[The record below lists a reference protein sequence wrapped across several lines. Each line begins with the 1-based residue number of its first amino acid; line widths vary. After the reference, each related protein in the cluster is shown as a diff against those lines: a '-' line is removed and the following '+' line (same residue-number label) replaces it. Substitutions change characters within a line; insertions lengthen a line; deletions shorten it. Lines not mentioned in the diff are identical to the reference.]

1 MKKTLCFILSLSLIF
16 LLTFST
22 FAKSV
27 EGDTALSFDSDGKF
41 KIMQINDTQDTD
53 HMNKRTVAFIKKAI
67 EKENP
72 DLVVIVGDMLS
83 DAFLFATEDRI
94 KDALNC
100 LGDIMKET
108 KTPFAVTFG
117 NHDHDLEDVLSTEGM
132 MKVLLENEY
141 CVSAT
146 DGCDAGTYNLPI
158 LSSDGTK
165 YALNL
170 YMMDTNNKNK
180 DEGGYQGVYSYQVDW
195 YKEKSDELKNAN
207 GGEIVPSVVF
217 QHIPVKEIYQLLK
230 VVDRKE
236 ADSAVYSTKY
246 KYWYQL
252 DESKLIDPATGLD
265 EAPCSE
271 NLDIVTGQYES
282 WLEKGDIIGAF
293 FGHDHV
299 NNFVGKTDDSIIL
312 GYNGGTGFNTYGS
325 GNKRSVRIYEFQEDN
340 VNAYTTRSVYYED
353 VLDDGLSFYIM
364 DLFSAAIV
372 NWILRGIYKMFFI
385 IPW

>member
-1 MKKTLCFILSLSLIF
+1 MKKMLCFILSLSLIF
-16 LLTFST
+16 LFCFGTYAKETTDST
-22 FAKSV
+22 ELRFN
-27 EGDTALSFDSDGKF
+27 SDGTF

-53 HMNKRTVAFIKKAI
+53 HINERTVAFIKKAI
-67 EKENP
+67 EKEQP

-83 DAFLFATEDRI
+83 DAFLFATKDRI
-94 KDALNC
+94 EKALNS

-117 NHDHDLEDVLSTEGM
+117 NHDHDLEDVLSTADM

-141 CVSAT
+141 CISST
-146 DGCDAGTYNLPI
+146 DGCDAGTYNLPV
-158 LSSDGTK
+158 LSSDGAK
-165 YALNL
+165 YALNV

-180 DEGGYQGVYSYQVDW
+180 EQGGYQGVNSYQVDW
-195 YKEKSDELKNAN
+195 YKETSDELKNAN
-207 GGEIVPSVVF
+207 GGVVVPSVVF
-217 QHIPVKEIYQLLK
+217 QHIPVKEIYQLTK
-230 VVDRKE
+230 VVDRKQ

-246 KYWYQL
+246 KCWYQL
-252 DESKLIDPATGLD
+252 DESKLIDPATGLG

-271 NLDIVTGQYES
+271 NLDIVTGQYEA

-299 NNFVGKTDDSIIL
+299 NNFVGKTNDGIVL

-325 GNKRSVRIYEFQEDN
+325 GNKRSVRVYEFQEDN
-340 VNAYTTRSVYYED
+340 VSAYTTRCVYYDD
-353 VLDDGLSFYIM
+353 VLDNGLDFYIM

-372 NWILRGIYKMFFI
+372 NWILRGIYKLFFI